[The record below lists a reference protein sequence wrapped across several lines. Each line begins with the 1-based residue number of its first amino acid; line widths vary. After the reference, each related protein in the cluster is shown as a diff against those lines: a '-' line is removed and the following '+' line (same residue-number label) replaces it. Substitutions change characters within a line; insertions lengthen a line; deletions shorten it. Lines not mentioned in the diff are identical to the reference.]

1 MADRT
6 YSSGGIF
13 YFGPYGIGGGFYGSR
28 NSSTGY
34 DSLGLYITSRY
45 SADLYGAGALLQD
58 KSPADFTASDYKTVW
73 DAFNDLTS
81 VSIGVT
87 YSSQAGAAEFGVVQ
101 RSIEYGGIATVS
113 PVGLGVAGI
122 AVGGSYIDA
131 EGGGQPGYSMF
142 VGGRAGFLWGSVGTD
157 MTSTAY
163 LPLLWWPSGL
173 FSWSNAESS
182 AGVTQIS
189 WPDGSTIFGGAAIG
203 QGLASLG
210 TTPSPFSAPSTFH
223 GFEIQ
228 SDVPGIGI
236 GFPATAVSGVSLDY
250 QSAFSQ
256 SFEGPNPFSD
266 SGPFESY
273 PMGLPGPWYV
283 PGDLGGT
290 VPYDKFEPLKVLGG
304 FNQLETFG
312 TDASNAW
319 SSSAA
324 DPADPS
330 AWNLAASFAWT
341 PSDIAGVGFEPG
353 TVPSSGGFVGEGA
366 RSFTPNETS
375 NVVFSPE
382 PGAVGDSSE
391 YYFNGNY
398 DVGDFSSSYDYGYT
412 FGGDSSD
419 SYYFN
424 GNYDVGDFSSSYDY
438 GYTFGGDDFG
448 GFFPVILDV
457 DGDGI
462 DITPL
467 SSSNMFFDMAGY
479 GRQHHTA
486 WAGAG
491 DGVLVLDLGNDGQI
505 TQRNEVV
512 FTDWDATATS
522 DMQALAH
529 VFDTNN
535 SGSLDSGDAQFSS
548 FKLLVTNADGTTTLK
563 TLGQAGVTSIGLI
576 PDATRI
582 VLPDGSVIDGQS
594 TFTRSGGGTGKAA
607 TVTLTSDLTGYIV
620 NRTVTH
626 NGDGS
631 TTIDNK
637 ALNPDGSVAYEITGL
652 TSADGNTR
660 TLSFDH
666 DGDAVVDQI
675 QTVATVS
682 NADGSKTETVTNK
695 NGAAVLLNKTATT
708 TSADGKTIGIAR
720 DATGDGLNDQTEAR
734 VTAVDGSATITISD
748 LNPDGSLK
756 GKATTTTSANGLTR
770 TVQSDL
776 DGNATSDVTE
786 VDSTVVNADGSR
798 TKTVTT
804 SNNNG
809 SLRNKATTTTS
820 ADGRTKS
827 TQTDLNGDNVID
839 LTYACMIAILADG
852 TSTSTET
859 TSNNNGSL
867 RSKTVTALS
876 ADGLSRTT
884 QSDVTGDALFDAT
897 TTDVTVINADGS
909 RTQTVSTTNRDGSLR
924 DKTITLKGADGI
936 SRTIESD
943 VNGDGGWDRVETIA
957 VDGTGATVD
966 TVTEINAN
974 GFYTSKVVTTT
985 SANGLTVTTQSDLV
999 GDADFDNT
1007 RTVTTTKNADGSA
1020 TVTETDTSTDG
1031 TLLDKVVTTTS
1042 ADGLSRTI
1050 QADTNGDGTFEVTT
1064 TDITVVNPDTSR
1076 VQTVTERFT
1085 DGTLKAKSVAIIS
1098 ADRKTITITEDVNG
1112 DAANDLQETIVT
1124 QMNGT
1129 VVDTVSR
1136 FNPNA
1141 SLLAKTVTTTSA
1153 TGLSMTTQVDENGD
1167 AVFDVTRTDV
1177 TVLGTDGSRT
1187 QTITDKNTNNSVR
1200 DQIVTTT
1207 NATGLSTTAKTD
1219 RNGDGIFDLTTT
1231 STTVLNA
1238 DGSRTTTV
1246 QDKNANASLR
1256 DQVITTTSAN
1266 GLSKTR
1272 QTDLNG
1278 DGTVDRNLTDVVTL
1292 NANGSRTETVTE
1304 RNAGSGSLRSQS
1316 ITTTSADRRSMT
1328 VTRDTNGDGSLDETQ
1343 STIIQADGGVV
1354 GTLVHLNPNGSIR
1367 DATTTTTSF
1376 DGTTV
1381 TTDFDLDG
1389 DGDVDATTWHSV
1401 VLNANGSTDDFLYH
1415 YAGTSLT
1422 LINTTTI
1429 STSADGRFVTTWRD
1443 FDGDGWTDLA
1453 TTDVLV
1459 VNADGSR
1466 VETVGNFSGDNS
1478 LRDATATTTSAD
1490 GRSITI
1496 SADTYGDGDV
1506 SLETLRKTIVVQ
1518 ADGSQVTTV
1527 TYPGTDYSS
1536 ETDTRTRS
1544 ANGLSS
1550 SIVIIDPNVGFDW
1563 INVSSVTTLNSDGSR
1578 TDVFTNP
1585 DIWGYDTTTT
1595 TSATG
1600 LSKTVQMS
1608 GAVNEDDPMLAMNA
1622 TDVTVLNVDGSTT
1635 ETITSAITQTTS
1647 NSTGGTSKTVI
1658 TTSDDGLSRTVQLDV
1673 NNDARFDRTDAT
1685 VVAVDGSMTET
1696 ITLLNYGTGALVQKD
1711 VLTTSFDGR
1720 SQSLQRDK
1728 NGDAVFDHFETT
1740 ATNTD
1745 GSVTGTTSNT
1755 NASGGL
1761 LDRLV
1766 TTTSANGLSK
1776 SSTIDVN
1783 GDGAID
1789 YSQISTTTLNADG
1802 SRTSVLSNF
1811 FGNGSLRSRTVTSTS
1826 ANGLVETTE
1835 FDLNGDGVIDEVL
1848 SDVTTFYQD
1857 GWRDQ
1862 LVTETYADGT
1872 GKSGTYHAI
1881 DAASF
1886 NSYEVTN
1893 FDTNGDGFVERDIE
1907 VWVDQDGYRT
1917 EFLTYYNPDGTI
1929 KQQIESDNSPDGL
1942 SNLIWYDAP
1951 APINAPPDE
1960 NTYFIP
1966 GSNGSYLWNRFTP
1979 TIAQTATHTI
1989 DLSGV
1994 DTWVWANQTAAANAT
2009 NPILKTLR
2017 IDLVTEKKLIDMAR
2031 RIYDSTL
2038 DRTMGQSEVQMLAD
2052 YISANGVLD
2061 TTKLA
2066 NDLMATTEFKNKY
2079 GTTISNLQFVE
2090 RVYQNANGRA
2100 ASMAE
2105 LNVLVGQLNAGT
2117 TTRAALLNLVS
2128 ESAEHLVVENV
2139 HAVTNN
2145 TQSGN
2150 PTFSRDHTTDKQIA
2164 GDIIRRLYDA
2174 ALDRAATASE
2184 VTTQSQK
2191 ILLGTKTEAQV
2202 AADILALPEF
2212 TTKYGTLTN
2221 TAYVNQIFVNALGR
2235 APMSSESSFWTSAL
2249 NAGTVSRADFLD
2261 GIAQSSEH
2269 LAIAGASIGGSGNDT
2284 IYSRDGADTING
2296 GAGIDVVDYSLL
2308 TMPGVVVNLAT
2319 GVATQANGSSDTLT
2333 NIENVRGGSAA
2344 DTITGKAGANVLT
2357 GGGGND
2363 KFIFKAAFGADTVTD
2378 FQAGH
2383 DLIQFDV
2390 GAFSSTNA
2398 VLGACQ
2404 QVGTDVLITA
2414 SASNTV
2420 TLKSINLSSLSASDF
2435 RLA

>member
-1 MADRT
+1 MADTTAQRSFFFGQHSYYSIT
-6 YSSGGIF
+6 YVGEVNQGFGNNGLGLTPEFVFSEGLLHYPTPWF
-13 YFGPYGIGGGFYGSR
+13 DTTPFFGPV
-28 NSSTGY
+28 STGDWKIAAPVGVVRETVDPANLSVTNSTTY
-34 DSLGLYITSRY
+34 FHLLYPGDVTRSVVQDGNSIFIVTHGTGSGLFPRADELLAPPVWNWTDGFAISRLESVNVPTPPQTYEIARASTNAADIAEARGILRDAVEANQVDAAWASAMANRARALGPGQPPPDGVSDRNADGTYTLTPEFRARLEAEGQNLTDGERALEDLAQPRGIDPLNPFNGFGTFEPY
-45 SADLYGAGALLQD
+45 SAD
-58 KSPADFTASDYKTVW
+58 
-73 DAFNDLTS
+73 
-81 VSIGVT
+81 
-87 YSSQAGAAEFGVVQ
+87 
-101 RSIEYGGIATVS
+101 
-113 PVGLGVAGI
+113 
-122 AVGGSYIDA
+122 
-131 EGGGQPGYSMF
+131 
-142 VGGRAGFLWGSVGTD
+142 
-157 MTSTAY
+157 
-163 LPLLWWPSGL
+163 
-173 FSWSNAESS
+173 
-182 AGVTQIS
+182 
-189 WPDGSTIFGGAAIG
+189 
-203 QGLASLG
+203 
-210 TTPSPFSAPSTFH
+210 
-223 GFEIQ
+223 
-228 SDVPGIGI
+228 
-236 GFPATAVSGVSLDY
+236 
-250 QSAFSQ
+250 
-256 SFEGPNPFSD
+256 
-266 SGPFESY
+266 
-273 PMGLPGPWYV
+273 LPGPWYV

-290 VPYDKFEPLKVLGG
+290 VPVDRYEPLQVFGG

-312 TDASNAW
+312 TDAPSAW
-319 SSSAA
+319 SSPAA
-324 DPADPS
+324 DPTDPT
-330 AWNLAASFAWT
+330 AWNLGASFAWT
-341 PSDIAGVGFEPG
+341 PSDIAGIGFEPG
-353 TVPSSGGFVGEGA
+353 TVASSGGFAGEGA

-375 NVVFSPE
+375 NMVFSPG
-382 PGAVGDSSE
+382 PDAGNYDFGDFSDS
-391 YYFNGNY
+391 YYFSPGLDAGNY
-398 DVGDFSSSYDYGYT
+398 DVGDFSSSYDYGYD
-412 FGGDSSD
+412 FGG
-419 SYYFN
+419 Y
-424 GNYDVGDFSSSYDY
+424 
-438 GYTFGGDDFG
+438 DFG

-467 SSSNMFFDMAGY
+467 SSSNMFFDMAGD

-512 FTDWDATATS
+512 FTDWDATAS
-522 DMQALAH
+522 NDMQALAH

-535 SGSLDSGDAQFSS
+535 SGSLNVGDAQFSS

-563 TLGQAGVTSIGLI
+563 TLAQAGVTSIGLV

-607 TVTLTSDLTGYIV
+607 TVTLTGDLAGYV
-620 NRTVTH
+620 LNRTVTH

-637 ALNPDGSVAYEITGL
+637 ALNPDGSVAYEIIGL

-666 DGDAVVDQI
+666 DGDGVVDQT
-675 QTVATVS
+675 QTIATVT
-682 NADGSKTETVTNK
+682 NAGLKTETVTNK
-695 NGAAVLLNKTATT
+695 NGAAVLLNRTVTT
-708 TSADGKTIGIAR
+708 TSADSKTITISR
-720 DATGDGLNDQTEAR
+720 DATGDGLNDQTETR
-734 VTAVDGSATITISD
+734 VTGTDGSTTITISD
-748 LNPDGSLK
+748 LNPNGSLK
-756 GKATTTTSANGLTR
+756 SKATTTTAANGLTR
-770 TVQSDL
+770 TVQIDR
-776 DGNATSDVTE
+776 DGNATNDVIE
-786 VDSTVVNADGSR
+786 VDATVVNANGSR

-804 SNNNG
+804 TNKNG
-809 SLRNKATTTTS
+809 SVRDKATTTTS

-839 LTYACMIAILADG
+839 LTYACMIAVLVDG

-859 TSNNNGSL
+859 TTNNNGSL
-867 RSKTVTALS
+867 RSKTVTTLS

-884 QSDVTGDALFDAT
+884 QSDVTGDGLFDFT
-897 TTDVTVINADGS
+897 TTDVTVVNAGGS

-943 VNGDGGWDRVETIA
+943 VNGDGGWDRMETIA
-957 VDGTGATVD
+957 VDGAGATVD

-974 GFYTSKVVTTT
+974 GLYTSKVVTTT
-985 SANGLTVTTQSDLV
+985 STDGLTVTTQSDLV
-999 GDADFDNT
+999 GDADFDDT
-1007 RTVTTTKNADGSA
+1007 RTVTTAKNADGSS
-1020 TVTETDTSTDG
+1020 TVTETDTSTNG

-1042 ADGLSRTI
+1042 ANGLSRTI
-1050 QADTNGDGTFEVTT
+1050 QVDTNGDGTFEATT

-1085 DGTLKAKSVAIIS
+1085 DGTLKAKSVTTIS
-1098 ADRKTITITEDVNG
+1098 ADRKTITITKDANG

-1124 QMNGT
+1124 QVNGT
-1129 VVDTVSR
+1129 VVDTVSS
-1136 FNPNA
+1136 FNRNA
-1141 SLLAKTVTTTSA
+1141 SLLSKAVTTTSA
-1153 TGLSMTTQVDENGD
+1153 TGLSVTTQVDENGD
-1167 AVFDVTRTDV
+1167 AVFDLTRTDV
-1177 TVLGTDGSRT
+1177 TVLGDDGGRT
-1187 QTITDKNTNNSVR
+1187 ETITDKNANNTVR

-1207 NATGLSTTAKTD
+1207 NATGLSTTVMTD

-1231 STTVLNA
+1231 STTVLNT

-1246 QDKNANASLR
+1246 QDKNANTSLR
-1256 DQVITTTSAN
+1256 DQIITTTSAN
-1266 GLSKTR
+1266 GLSTTR
-1272 QTDLNG
+1272 QADLNG
-1278 DGTVDRNLTDVVTL
+1278 DGTVDRILTDVVAL
-1292 NANGSRTETVTE
+1292 NADGSRTETVTE
-1304 RNAGSGSLRSQS
+1304 RNAGSGSLRSQT

-1328 VTRDTNGDGSLDETQ
+1328 VTRDTNGDGSVDETQ

-1381 TTDFDLDG
+1381 TTDVDLDG
-1389 DGDVDATTWHSV
+1389 DGDVDATTWRSV
-1401 VLNANGSTDDFLYH
+1401 VLNADGSTDDFLYH
-1415 YAGTSLT
+1415 YAGTSL
-1422 LINTTTI
+1422 INSTTV
-1429 STSADGRFVTTWRD
+1429 SVSADGRSVTTWRD
-1443 FDGDGWTDLA
+1443 FDGDDWTDLA

-1459 VNADGSR
+1459 INADGSR

-1478 LRDATATTTSAD
+1478 LRNSTATTTSAD
-1490 GRSITI
+1490 GRSVTI
-1496 SADTYGDGDV
+1496 SADTFGDEDV

-1527 TYPGTDYSS
+1527 TYPGTIYST

-1550 SIVIIDPNVGFDW
+1550 SIFISDPDVAWDW
-1563 INVSSVTTLNSDGSR
+1563 INVSSVTTLNSNGSR
-1578 TDVFTNP
+1578 TEIFNNP
-1585 DIWGYDTTTT
+1585 DPWGYDTTTT

-1608 GAVNEDDPMLAMNA
+1608 GAVNDFDPMLTMNA
-1622 TDVTVLNVDGSTT
+1622 TDVTVLNADGSTT

-1658 TTSDDGLSRTVQLDV
+1658 TTSDDGRSRTLQLDV

-1685 VVAVDGSMTET
+1685 VVAVDGSITET

-1720 SQSLQRDK
+1720 TQSLQRDK

-1740 ATNTD
+1740 VTSTD

-1789 YSQISTTTLNADG
+1789 YSQVFTTTLNADG
-1802 SRTSVLSNF
+1802 SRTTVASNF
-1811 FGNGSLRSRTVTSTS
+1811 FGNGSLRSRTVTNTS
-1826 ANGLVETTE
+1826 ANGLVKTSE

-1848 SDVTTFYQD
+1848 SDDTAFYQD
-1857 GWRDQ
+1857 GFRDQ

-1872 GKSGTYHAI
+1872 MKSQTFTLI
-1881 DAASF
+1881 DAASY
-1886 NSYEVTN
+1886 NSSEITN
-1893 FDTNGDGFVERDIE
+1893 FDTNGDGFADRAIDVL
-1907 VWVDQDGYRT
+1907 VDQDGYRS
-1917 EFLTYYNPDGTI
+1917 ELLTYYNPNGTI
-1929 KQQIESDNSPDGL
+1929 KLEIQSDNSPDGL
-1942 SNLIWYDAP
+1942 WNMIWYDGAP
-1951 APINAPPDE
+1951 ADAFPNE

-1966 GSNGSYLWNRFTP
+1966 GSNGSYLWNKFTS

-1989 DLSGV
+1989 DSGGV
-1994 DTWVWANQTAAANAT
+1994 DHWVWANQTAAAYAA
-2009 NPILKTLR
+2009 NPVFKTLR

-2031 RIYDSTL
+2031 RVYDTAL
-2038 DRTMGQSEVQMLAD
+2038 DRTMAQSEVQMLAG

-2066 NDLMATTEFKNKY
+2066 NDLMASTEFKNKY
-2079 GTTISNLQFVE
+2079 GNTITNLQFVE
-2090 RVYQNANGRA
+2090 RVYQNAYGRA
-2100 ASMAE
+2100 ASMSE
-2105 LNVLVGQLNAGT
+2105 LNLLVGQLNAGT
-2117 TTRAALLNLVS
+2117 TTRAAALNLAS
-2128 ESAEHLVVENV
+2128 ESTEHLMIENI

-2150 PTFSRDHTTDKQIA
+2150 ATFALDHTTDKQIA

-2235 APMSSESSFWTSAL
+2235 VPTSSESSFWTSTL

-2308 TMPGVVVNLAT
+2308 TTPGVVVNLST
-2319 GVATQANGSSDTLT
+2319 GIATQANGSSDTLA

-2363 KFIFKAAFGADTVTD
+2363 KFIFKGAFGNDIVTD
-2378 FQAGH
+2378 FQAAH

-2390 GAFSSTNA
+2390 GAFSNTNA

-2404 QVGTDVLITA
+2404 QVGTDVLITVG
-2414 SASNTV
+2414 ASNAV